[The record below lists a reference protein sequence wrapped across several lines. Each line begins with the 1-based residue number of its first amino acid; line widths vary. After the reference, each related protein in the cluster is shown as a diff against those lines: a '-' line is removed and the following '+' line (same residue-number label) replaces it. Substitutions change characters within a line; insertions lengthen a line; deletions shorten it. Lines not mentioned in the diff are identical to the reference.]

1 MASRIAGITIEID
14 GDTTKLQKSLKG
26 VDSDL
31 KATSAK
37 LRDVEKLLKLD
48 PKNTELLRQ
57 KQQALS
63 DSIEKTKER
72 LSALKD
78 AQSQFAKGTE
88 EWDSIQREI
97 IATEQNLDNLERDYR
112 NFGSVAKQQ
121 MLAVGKSMQDA
132 GKKVTELG
140 NKLKPLSTAAGG
152 VLTGL
157 GTLAYKSVTAAD
169 DLASLSKQT
178 GISTDE
184 LQKMQYA
191 SDLVDVSVEDITGA
205 LRKMKPKM
213 DDSNETFQKLGISV
227 KDADGNMRGA
237 TDVFYDSL
245 KALQGISNETE
256 RDQIAMELFGK
267 GADSLAGIID
277 DGGAALR
284 AYGNEAARMGLIM
297 SGDTIDALN
306 QTNDTID
313 KTKNTL
319 LASAAQLGAT
329 AAQVLAPLIE
339 RLSAGLQRIS
349 EWMRQLSPQQV
360 DMVLKIAGVVAAV
373 APLLIIGGKLITG
386 IGAIVSALGFLM
398 SPIGLVVVAIAALV
412 AAGVALYKNWD
423 KIKEAAENLRK
434 NIAQA
439 WEKFKKNTVDTF
451 ETVKNSVSQKC
462 DSIKNTVT
470 NRAQSIKNSVVNTW
484 NNLKNA
490 VQNANNGMQNIL
502 SSAWSNLRT
511 AASNHFNG
519 IKTTISNVMQNV
531 KNSVSNIWSNI
542 YNNFINR
549 LSALGQ
555 SVYNVFS
562 NIWENIKNTMQNI
575 RNLFSGITF
584 NFPHIKLPHFS
595 WEWIDLG
602 GLVSIPRIY
611 IDWYKKAY
619 ENPVM
624 FTSPTVL
631 GTASGLKGFGDGHGA
646 EIVMGLDKLREL
658 VGSQA
663 SGVNITIVQQPW
675 QNAKE
680 LAHEVQK
687 VLVSENRQKAAAGYA

>member
-1 MASRIAGITIEID
+1 MAGRIAGITIEIG
-14 GDTTKLQKSLKG
+14 GDTTKLQSALKG
-26 VDSDL
+26 VDKTL
-31 KATSAK
+31 KTTQAN
-37 LRDVEKLLKLD
+37 LRDINKLLKMD
-48 PKNTELLRQ
+48 PGNVELLTQ
-57 KQQALS
+57 KQKNLKTAIQA
-63 DSIEKTKER
+63 TKDR
-72 LSALKD
+72 LKELKA
-78 AQSQFAKGTE
+78 AQSGVKEGTA
-88 EWDSIQREI
+88 EWDALQREI
-97 IATEQNLDNLERDYR
+97 IATEQDLSKLKSEYR
-112 NFGSVAKQQ
+112 AFGSVAKQVVQ
-121 MLAVGKSMQDA
+121 EA
-132 GKKVTELG
+132 GKKMQEFGQKISGVG
-140 NKLKPLSTAAGG
+140 QKFAPISKAAAGL
-152 VLTGL
+152 VTGIGSL
-157 GTLAYKSVTAAD
+157 GYKAVTAAD

-191 SDLVDVSVEDITGA
+191 ADLVDVSVEDITGA

-213 DDSNETFQKLGISV
+213 DDSNETFAKLGVSV
-227 KDADGNMRGA
+227 KDADGNLRDA

-398 SPIGLVVVAIAALV
+398 SPIGLAVVAIAALV

-451 ETVKNSVSQKC
+451 ETVKNSISQKW

-502 SSAWSNLRT
+502 ASAWSNLRT

-687 VLVSENRQKAAAGYA
+687 VLVAENRQKAAAGYA